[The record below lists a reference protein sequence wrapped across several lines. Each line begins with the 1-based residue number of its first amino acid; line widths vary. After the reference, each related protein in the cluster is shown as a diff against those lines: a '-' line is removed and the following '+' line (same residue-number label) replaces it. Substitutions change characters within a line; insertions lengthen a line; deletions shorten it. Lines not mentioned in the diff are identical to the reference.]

1 MRISIAIALLAG
13 VLSLTALGASAAPPV
28 IVVLTS
34 DGTTSLPAPGQPKAR
49 VVLSISQPRVRRDG
63 YLASVVRFREV
74 DAPPRLSF
82 VRLDFGPY
90 HAYISCKDRPCPA
103 AMGWVYSPKKL
114 AALRRFGAY
123 VEAFIHAPTGHIW
136 SVAGGRIERDR
147 FELPRARPAA
157 ADPRRATLRAR
168 LSIEAAGLRP
178 TSGREPPAGIF
189 SAEVWP
195 YAHGSVSLT
204 FRLTTSRLTGPVTSA
219 HIHTGTPGLQGPVL
233 VTLCSHGRCNISS
246 KTFRGIPPSII
257 EAMRIFGA
265 YVDVHTRRHPRG
277 ELRGQ
282 IVIR

>member
-1 MRISIAIALLAG
+1 
-13 VLSLTALGASAAPPV
+13 VT
-28 IVVLTS
+28 VVLTS
-34 DGTTSLPAPGQPKAR
+34 DAPTSLPAPGQPKAR

-74 DAPPRLSF
+74 DVPPRLTF

-90 HAYISCKDRPCPA
+90 HAYICGSGRCPA
-103 AMGWVYSPKKL
+103 VVGWVYSPTKL
-114 AALRRFGAY
+114 AALRRFGAR
-123 VEAFIHAPTGHIW
+123 VEAFIHAPTGNIW
-136 SVAGGRIERDR
+136 SVAGGRIARDS

-178 TSGREPPAGIF
+178 TSGREPPAGSF

-195 YAHGSVSLT
+195 YGPRGISLT

-233 VTLCSHGRCNISS
+233 VTLCSRGRCNISS
-246 KTFRGIPPSII
+246 KTFRGISPSII